1 MARILIVEDDSEQ
14 LFLFTQLLK
23 QPDYRVLTAKSGSES
38 LEILDN
44 AADFD
49 LILCDI
55 RMPKMD
61 GLVLLDEVKKRYPHI
76 PVVMMSAH
84 TPSDWMDLALLKGA
98 DGYLRKPFTRQQLL
112 DAVQQAL
119 NRFQTRLQNVKA
131 MIEAG
136 DLRGAKILLE
146 TMPHDP
152 TAHRWL
158 VKVDDLIAE
167 RNRARIRQK
176 EEHELEIERS
186 YRRGFA
192 HAIAMLIKFHEASGE
207 LTLNDLQR
215 MAREQEA
222 WRQKLGPSPTESDED
237 SIMTIVF
244 PPLYKEILQRKIGA
258 RSQLK

>member
-38 LEILDN
+38 LELLDKDAN
-44 AADFD
+44 FD

-61 GLVLLDEVKKRYPHI
+61 GLVLIDEVKKRYPHI
-76 PVVMMSAH
+76 PIVMMSAH
-84 TPSDWMDLALLKGA
+84 TPSDWMDIALQKGA

-119 NRFQTRLQNVKA
+119 SRFQARLQTVKT
-131 MIEAG
+131 MVEGG

-146 TMPHDP
+146 AMPYDP
-152 TAHRWL
+152 TAQRWL
-158 VKVDDLIAE
+158 AKLDELIAE
-167 RNRARIRQK
+167 RRKMKLREK
-176 EEHELEIERS
+176 EEQELELERS

-192 HAIAMLIKFHEASGE
+192 HAIAMLIKFHEAAGD
-207 LTLNDLQR
+207 LTLSDLQR
-215 MAREQEA
+215 MAKEQEA

-258 RSQLK
+258 RRP